1 MKRILLLAALFV
13 LAVPV
18 AYAAPP
24 GGQGEESASVSQATS
39 SSAQCREQRRAMGMA
54 NFRSLYA
61 PTGSPKA
68 AFDACVA
75 KLSQAASTN
84 AKNAAKACQ
93 AERAQNAEAFKTKYG
108 KNVNGAN
115 AFGKCVSMTARGLTE
130 AQQDATLDAAAA
142 CKSERQQIGAD
153 AFKAKHGTNANKSN
167 AFGKCIQ
174 KLKKPTQQP

>member
-1 MKRILLLAALFV
+1 MKRLLLLAALFV

-24 GGQGEESASVSQATS
+24 GGQGEESASAAQAPS
-39 SSAQCREQRRAMGMA
+39 PSELCKEQRRTMGMA

-93 AERAQNAEAFKTKYG
+93 AERAKDPEAFRTKYG
-108 KNVNGAN
+108 KNANKAN
-115 AFGKCVSMTARGLTE
+115 AFGKCVSMMARDLSE

-174 KLKKPTQQP
+174 KLKNPAQQP

>member
-1 MKRILLLAALFV
+1 MRKAFLLAAFFV

-24 GGQGEESASVSQATS
+24 GGQDQESASQATS
-39 SSAQCREQRRAMGMA
+39 PSAQCRAQRRTMGMA
-54 NFRSLYA
+54 NFRSTYA

-93 AERAQNAEAFKTKYG
+93 DERAKDPLAFQTKYG
-108 KNVNGAN
+108 KNTNKAN
-115 AFGKCVSMTARGLTE
+115 AFGKCVSMTARGLSV

-142 CKSERQQIGAD
+142 CKSERQQVGAD
-153 AFKAKHGTNANKSN
+153 AFKGKYGTNANKSN
-167 AFGKCIQ
+167 AFGQCIQ
-174 KLKKPTQQP
+174 KLKKPTQS

>member
-1 MKRILLLAALFV
+1 MKRLLLLAALFV

-24 GGQGEESASVSQATS
+24 GGQGEESAGASQAAS
-39 SSAQCREQRRAMGMA
+39 PSDLCREQRRTMGMA
-54 NFRSLYA
+54 NFRSTYA

-68 AFDACVA
+68 ALDACVA

-93 AERAQNAEAFKTKYG
+93 AERAKDPLAFQTKYG
-108 KNVNGAN
+108 KNVNKAN
-115 AFGKCVSMTARGLTE
+115 AFGKCVSMTARDLSE

-142 CKSERQQIGAD
+142 CKSERQQMGAD
-153 AFKAKHGTNANKSN
+153 AFKGKYGTNANKSN

-174 KLKKPTQQP
+174 KLKNPAQQS

>member
-1 MKRILLLAALFV
+1 MKRLLLLAALFV

-24 GGQGEESASVSQATS
+24 GGQGEESANQAAS
-39 SSAQCREQRRAMGMA
+39 PSDLCREQRRTMGMA
-54 NFRSLYA
+54 SFRSTYA

-93 AERAQNAEAFKTKYG
+93 AERAKDPLAFQTKYG
-108 KNVNGAN
+108 KNTNKAN

-142 CKSERQQIGAD
+142 CTAERQQMGAD
-153 AFKAKHGTNANKSN
+153 AFAGKYGTNAKKSN

>member
-1 MKRILLLAALFV
+1 MKRLLLLAALFV

-24 GGQGEESASVSQATS
+24 GGQGEESANASQATS
-39 SSAQCREQRRAMGMA
+39 PAALCREQRRQMGMA
-54 NFRSLYA
+54 NFRSTYA
-61 PTGSPKA
+61 PTGSPKV
-68 AFDACVA
+68 AFDVCVA
-75 KLSQAASTN
+75 KLSQTASTN

-93 AERAQNAEAFKTKYG
+93 AERAKDPLAFQTKYG
-108 KNVNGAN
+108 KNTNKAN

-142 CKSERQQIGAD
+142 CRSERQQMGAD
-153 AFKAKHGTNANKSN
+153 AFAGKYGTNAKKSN